1 MKKHSLVS
9 IDAGCVFCYIFIVNL
24 VIVYLSKIDYF
35 PLSVEPT

>member
-1 MKKHSLVS
+1 MQ
-9 IDAGCVFCYIFIVNL
+9 AVFFGYIFAVIL